1 MRIVAALVLT
11 LTMWTGACAARASGP
26 PALQI
31 DRSACSRCG
40 MLISEPAWAAAIRLP
55 DGHDEL
61 FDDIGCLV
69 ATLRQRSVP
78 EAQFWFHDASDG
90 EWIAGAAPVFVAS
103 PALRTPMAGGIAAY
117 RSRSAADQAA
127 SRFKGRVVTDLQALV
142 GRDGSAR

>member
-1 MRIVAALVLT
+1 MLLMTV
-11 LTMWTGACAARASGP
+11 WTGACAARASGP

-31 DRSACSRCG
+31 DRSTCSRCG
-40 MLISEPAWAAAIRLP
+40 MLISEPAFAAAIRLP

-69 ATLRQRSVP
+69 VALRLRSVP
-78 EAQFWFHDASDG
+78 EARFWFHDAADG
-90 EWIAGAAPVFVAS
+90 QWIEDATPVFVTS

-117 RSRSAADQAA
+117 RSGPAADQAA
-127 SRFKGRVVTDLQALV
+127 SRLGGQVVTDLQALV